1 MYLFSLCIFL
11 HINFASL
18 IRMLQ
23 GTSPFQI
30 NMSKLNSLESPNV
43 LLSLSMLRGLFVF
56 LICYNS
62 LTLSFLFYRNILIA
76 YYLWF
81 AGFVF
86 WVNSFLTCNFIKATK
101 QMAILTLYSTA
112 LCIELP
118 LFFPNVLWSVYF
130 MYLSA
135 WYRWCLPI

>member
-43 LLSLSMLRGLFVF
+43 LLSLSMLRVLFVV
-56 LICYNS
+56 LVCYNS
-62 LTLSFLFYRNILIA
+62 LTLSFLFYRNIIIA
-76 YYLWF
+76 YYIWF
-81 AGFVF
+81 VGSIF
-86 WVNSFLTCNFIKATK
+86 WVNVFTTCNFNKATK
-101 QMAILTLYSTA
+101 IMAVLTLYSA
-112 LCIELP
+112 AFCIEFP
-118 LFFPNVLWSVYF
+118 LFFPTVLWSVYCI
-130 MYLSA
+130 YLSS

>member
-23 GTSPFQI
+23 GTSPFQM
-30 NMSKLNSLESPNV
+30 NMTKLNSLESPNV

-56 LICYNS
+56 LIFYNS

-118 LFFPNVLWSVYF
+118 LFFPNVLWSVYC

>member
-23 GTSPFQI
+23 GTSPFQM

-62 LTLSFLFYRNILIA
+62 LTLSFLFYRNLLIA

-112 LCIELP
+112 LCIEFP
-118 LFFPNVLWSVYF
+118 LFFPNVLWSVYC

>member
-30 NMSKLNSLESPNV
+30 KMSKLNSLESPNV
-43 LLSLSMLRGLFVF
+43 LLSLAMLRVLFVV
-56 LICYNS
+56 LVCYNS
-62 LTLSFLFYRNILIA
+62 LTLSFLFYRNIIIA
-76 YYLWF
+76 YYIWF
-81 AGFVF
+81 VGCIF
-86 WVNSFLTCNFIKATK
+86 WVNVFTTCNFNKATK
-101 QMAILTLYSTA
+101 IMAVLTLYSA
-112 LCIELP
+112 AFCIECP
-118 LFFPNVLWSVYF
+118 LFFPIVLWSVYCI
-130 MYLSA
+130 YLSS

>member
-23 GTSPFQI
+23 GTSPFQM

-43 LLSLSMLRGLFVF
+43 LLSLSLLRGLFVF
-56 LICYNS
+56 LIFYNS

-118 LFFPNVLWSVYF
+118 LFFPNVLWSVYC